1 MKKHIIF
8 FSLTLLSSALTGFSQ
23 IQSFEFGYGVTNT
36 LSVPMG
42 KLIRIHSLIG
52 TSQAN
57 WVSGNTSS
65 GGNGYVSYANANA
78 SRVANGIAIRLA
90 SGREIKICPFS
101 ASLVSDS
108 GFFGTATIS
117 SVSSISPNSP
127 VLIPGPIEIQKS
139 GDDTTLLVYEILDN
153 LGSSSAAQ
161 SPSQGSSVV
170 VPTSAAGDVD
180 VKMEQSADNVTWTE
194 CLPGT
199 YNSST
204 VKRFFR
210 LRAVEK

>member
-1 MKKHIIF
+1 MKKTVLIPSFVFLLIHA
-8 FSLTLLSSALTGFSQ
+8 SLGYTQ
-23 IQSFEFGYGVTNT
+23 IQSFEFGYGLTNT
-36 LSVPMG
+36 LAVPSG
-42 KLIRIHSLIG
+42 KILRIHSLIG
-52 TSQAN
+52 SSGAN
-57 WVSGNTSS
+57 WASQSS
-65 GGNGYVSYANANA
+65 YSSYASESLGRAN
-78 SRVANGIAIRLA
+78 RGINIELP
-90 SGREIKICPFS
+90 SGRVINLSPY
-101 ASLVSDS
+101 LVSVGGS
-108 GFFGTATIS
+108 EYFMATSVLSSIN
-117 SVSSISPNSP
+117 SVSPSSP
-127 VLIPGPIEIQKS
+127 LLLPGPITITKN
-139 GDDTTLLVYEILDN
+139 GDDTMLLVYEILDN

-161 SPSQGSSVV
+161 KPSQGSSVV

>member
-1 MKKHIIF
+1 MKKTVLIP
-8 FSLTLLSSALTGFSQ
+8 FSMLVLICASAGNAQ
-23 IQSFEFGYGVTNT
+23 IQSLEFGYGSTNT
-36 LSVPMG
+36 LSVPAG

-52 TSQAN
+52 TSYTS
-57 WVSGNTSS
+57 WTSS
-65 GGNGYVSYANANA
+65 TSGASINA
-78 SRVANGIAIRLA
+78 RGIYFELP
-90 SGREIKICPFS
+90 SGRTLDLS
-101 ASLVSDS
+101 AVLVSLGGTS
-108 GFFGTATIS
+108 SYSGTA
-117 SVSSISPNSP
+117 SVSSISSVTPNSP
-127 VLIPGPIEIQKS
+127 LLVPGPITITGSTER
-139 GDDTTLLVYEILDN
+139 TTLLVYEIMDN
-153 LGSSSAAQ
+153 VGSSSAAQ
-161 SPSQGSSVV
+161 IPSQGSSVV

>member
-1 MKKHIIF
+1 MKKKYLI
-8 FSLTLLSSALTGFSQ
+8 LSCVSALIFAQAAQSQ
-23 IQSFEFGYGVTNT
+23 IQSFEFGYGITNT
-36 LSVPMG
+36 LSVQTG

-52 TSQAN
+52 DSFTSYDD
-57 WVSGNTSS
+57 SSYSS
-65 GGNGYVSYANANA
+65 GAISKAVQ
-78 SRVANGIAIRLA
+78 GISIRLE
-90 SGREIKICPFS
+90 SGREVCLSPFNIS
-101 ASLVSDS
+101 FAHTYSYRTTVSS
-108 GFFGTATIS
+108 FSPIS
-117 SVSSISPNSP
+117 SASPNSP
-127 VLIPGPIEIQKS
+127 LLIPGPITISRVGERS
-139 GDDTTLLVYEILDN
+139 LLLIYEILDN
-153 LGSSSAAQ
+153 QGNTSVAQ

-210 LRAVEK
+210 LRAVEQ

>member
-1 MKKHIIF
+1 MKKKYLI
-8 FSLTLLSSALTGFSQ
+8 LSFVSALICAQAAFSQ

-36 LSVPMG
+36 LSVPTG
-42 KLIRIHSLIG
+42 KVIRIYSLIG
-52 TSQAN
+52 VGSSSQ
-57 WVSGNTSS
+57 TY
-65 GGNGYVSYANANA
+65 NGFSNNNLDKA
-78 SRVANGIAIRLA
+78 SDGVLIQLL
-90 SGREIKICPFS
+90 SGRVLKLSPFNVS
-101 ASLVSDS
+101 LGGGGQGGYLAVSVASTV
-108 GFFGTATIS
+108 S
-117 SVSSISPNSP
+117 SVAPASPL
-127 VLIPGPIEIQKS
+127 LIPGPITILQNS
-139 GDDTTLLVYEILDN
+139 DNTILLVYEILDN

-161 SPSQGSSVV
+161 IPSQGSSVV

>member
-1 MKKHIIF
+1 MKKVI
-8 FSLTLLSSALTGFSQ
+8 LTVCSAFVLACVSAGYAQ
-23 IQSFEFGYGVTNT
+23 IQSFEFAQDLTNSLT
-36 LSVPMG
+36 VPSG
-42 KLIRIHSLIG
+42 KIIRIHSLIG
-52 TSQAN
+52 ASTWGHSEAYIGYNAVTPSTNGISIQL
-57 WVSGNTSS
+57 SS
-65 GGNGYVSYANANA
+65 G
-78 SRVANGIAIRLA
+78 R
-90 SGREIKICPFS
+90 KF
-101 ASLVSDS
+101 
-108 GFFGTATIS
+108 
-117 SVSSISPNSP
+117 SISPFNVSVGGGGNYIASSITSSLNSIVP
-127 VLIPGPIEIQKS
+127 GAPLILPGPITIS
-139 GDDTTLLVYEILDN
+139 RNGSVPMLLLYEILDN

-161 SPSQGSSVV
+161 IPSQGSSVV

>member
-1 MKKHIIF
+1 MKNTLNI
-8 FSLTLLSSALTGFSQ
+8 LLSVLALVCVSTGNTQVKSM
-23 IQSFEFGYGVTNT
+23 EFGYGSTNNLT
-36 LSVPMG
+36 VPNG
-42 KLIRIHSLIG
+42 KLVRIHSIIG
-52 TSQAN
+52 TS
-57 WVSGNTSS
+57 SGYWTSS
-65 GGNGYVSYANANA
+65 TQGSGLNLAGIYIELPSGRTLDLSAWLVSLGGTSSYSGMA
-78 SRVANGIAIRLA
+78 LA
-90 SGREIKICPFS
+90 SS
-101 ASLVSDS
+101 
-108 GFFGTATIS
+108 IS
-117 SVSSISPNSP
+117 SVTPHSPL
-127 VLIPGPIEIQKS
+127 LIPGPISITGSTEK
-139 GDDTTLLVYEILDN
+139 TTLLVYEILDN

-204 VKRFFR
+204 MKRFFR

>member
-1 MKKHIIF
+1 MKKKYLILSCVSVLIF
-8 FSLTLLSSALTGFSQ
+8 AQAAQSQ
-23 IQSFEFGYGVTNT
+23 IQSFEFGYGITNT
-36 LSVPMG
+36 LSVPVG

-52 TSQAN
+52 CSTTSFSDINYYQSRDPASQA
-57 WVSGNTSS
+57 VSQAQRGVT
-65 GGNGYVSYANANA
+65 
-78 SRVANGIAIRLA
+78 IRLE
-90 SGREIKICPFS
+90 SGREINLSPYTVSIGG
-101 ASLVSDS
+101 AS
-108 GFFGTATIS
+108 GYFGVTSLS
-117 SVSSISPNSP
+117 SVNAATPSNPL
-127 VLIPGPIEIQKS
+127 LIPGPFTIQKN
-139 GDDTTLLVYEILDN
+139 GDTSTLLVYEIMDN

-161 SPSQGSSVV
+161 IPSQGSSVV

-180 VKMEQSADNVTWTE
+180 VKMEQSADGVTWTE

>member
-1 MKKHIIF
+1 MKKTLEIF
-8 FSLTLLSSALTGFSQ
+8 SFMSLVVFAPAGYAQ
-23 IQSFEFGYGVTNT
+23 IQSFEFGTGTTNT
-36 LSVPMG
+36 LSVQTG

-52 TSQAN
+52 DSFTSDEG
-57 WVSGNTSS
+57 S
-65 GGNGYVSYANANA
+65 SYASSAISKA
-78 SRVANGIAIRLA
+78 VQGVSIRLE
-90 SGREIKICPFS
+90 SGREVCLSPFNIS
-101 ASLVSDS
+101 FAHTYSYRTTVSS
-108 GFFGTATIS
+108 FSPIS
-117 SVSSISPNSP
+117 SASPNSP
-127 VLIPGPIEIQKS
+127 LLIPGPITIARAGERS
-139 GDDTTLLVYEILDN
+139 FLLIYEILDN
-153 LGSSSAAQ
+153 QGNASVAQ
-161 SPSQGSSVV
+161 NPTQGSSVV

>member
-1 MKKHIIF
+1 MKKKYLILSCVSVLIF
-8 FSLTLLSSALTGFSQ
+8 AQAAQSQ
-23 IQSFEFGYGVTNT
+23 IQCFEFGYGITNT
-36 LSVPMG
+36 LSVPVG

-52 TSQAN
+52 CSATSFSDINNYQTRDPASQA
-57 WVSGNTSS
+57 VSQAQRGVT
-65 GGNGYVSYANANA
+65 
-78 SRVANGIAIRLA
+78 IRLE
-90 SGREIKICPFS
+90 SGREINLSPYTVSIGG
-101 ASLVSDS
+101 AS
-108 GFFGTATIS
+108 GYFGVTSLS
-117 SVSSISPNSP
+117 SVNAATPSSPL
-127 VLIPGPIEIQKS
+127 LIPGPFTIQKN
-139 GDDTTLLVYEILDN
+139 GDTSTLLVYEIMDN

-161 SPSQGSSVV
+161 TPSQGSSVV

-210 LRAVEK
+210 LRAIEK